1 MSSFLI
7 DLKEI
12 YREYFPNNFKVEDK
26 VKDNTF
32 TSLGSPIKEKVKGDY
47 LGREVFLP
55 VRLVCGGK
63 ELSLPCATIR
73 ITGQKTIIRTA
84 ISERR
89 GTVKEQ
95 FSVGDYEFTVNGVMI
110 AQENRLPDED
120 MLKLKNFFESTSE
133 VELHNAVSDL
143 FLDSSC
149 RVCITGVDFPEV
161 QGKTLRHRPFSFTC
175 ESDFVNTLVIDN

>member
-26 VKDNTF
+26 SEKEYF
-32 TSLGSPIKEKVKGDY
+32 TALGYPLKEDL
-47 LGREVFLP
+47 LGRTVFLP
-55 VRLVCGGK
+55 VKLVCGHD
-63 ELSLPCATIR
+63 ELVMPCATIR
-73 ITGQKTIIRTA
+73 VTGQKTIIRTA

-95 FSVGDYEFTVNGVMI
+95 FSVGDYEFSVNGVFI
-110 AQENRLPDED
+110 AAAGEFPDRD
-120 MLKLKNFFESTSE
+120 ILKLKNFFESTSE

-175 ESDFVNTLVIDN
+175 ESDFVNTLIIDNS